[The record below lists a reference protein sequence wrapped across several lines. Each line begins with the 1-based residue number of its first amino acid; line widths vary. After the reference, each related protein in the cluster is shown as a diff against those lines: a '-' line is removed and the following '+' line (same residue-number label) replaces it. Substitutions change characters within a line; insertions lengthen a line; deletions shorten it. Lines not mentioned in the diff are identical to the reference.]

1 MLASMADTITLWLF
15 LAGLALFVTGDLL
28 WLLRNTFNR
37 PMQMRVTGALIGAGI
52 VLLTIGL
59 ALFAV
64 RGGGGG

>member
-1 MLASMADTITLWLF
+1 MLAPMADTITLWLF

-59 ALFAV
+59 AMFAV

>member
-1 MLASMADTITLWLF
+1 MADTITLWLF

>member
-1 MLASMADTITLWLF
+1 MADTITLWLF

-59 ALFAV
+59 AMFAV
-64 RGGGGG
+64 RGGAGG